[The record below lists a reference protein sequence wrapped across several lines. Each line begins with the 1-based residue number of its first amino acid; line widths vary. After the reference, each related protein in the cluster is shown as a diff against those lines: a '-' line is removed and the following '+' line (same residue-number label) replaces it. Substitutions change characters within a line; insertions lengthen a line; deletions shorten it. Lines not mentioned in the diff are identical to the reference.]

1 MAKSSLLY
9 RTLGA
14 VLLVVAVFGCAL
26 LHPLCCAAMFA
37 LALTLMTNE
46 FYRMSLGRGTH
57 TVSRVLAMCL
67 ITGTFV
73 LSFLIKYYKLGLH
86 NMLYA
91 FPMLLAVLTAVLLD
105 KAERIERLTAQ
116 DICFPMVYLLPS
128 FVISQLLL
136 FDRTGEYSPYL
147 FLAVMVLVWMS
158 DVGAYFIGMAFGQ
171 RANSRKLAPHISPK
185 KSWAG
190 VAGGL
195 LFTLATAVA
204 IHFTGIFAMP
214 LWKWLVAATIVV
226 VLGIIGDLFESL
238 VKRHYSLKDAGTIVI
253 GHGGMLD
260 RFDAA
265 LFAIPA
271 VTIFFIITEVI

>member
-26 LHPLCCAAMFA
+26 LHPLCFAALFA
-37 LALTLMTNE
+37 VALTLMTNE
-46 FYRMSLGRGTH
+46 FYRMALGRGTH
-57 TVSRVLAMCL
+57 IVSRVLAMCL
-67 ITGTFV
+67 ITGTFL
-73 LSFLIKYYKLGLH
+73 LSFLVKFYDLGLQYL
-86 NMLYA
+86 LYA
-91 FPMLLAVLTAVLLD
+91 FPLLLAVLTAVLLD
-105 KAERIERLTAQ
+105 KSERIERLPAQ

-128 FVISQLLL
+128 FVISSLLL
-136 FDRTGEYSPYL
+136 FDRSGEYSPYL

-158 DVGAYFIGMAFGQ
+158 DVGAYALGMAFGQ
-171 RANSRKLAPHISPK
+171 RENSRKLAPQISPK

-190 VAGGL
+190 VAGAL
-195 LFTLATAVA
+195 LFTFVTAAV
-204 IHFTGIFAMP
+204 IYFTGIFDFPM
-214 LWKWLVAATIVV
+214 WKWLVAAAIVV
-226 VLGIIGDLFESL
+226 VLGILGDLFESL
-238 VKRHYSLKDAGTIVI
+238 IKRHYALKDAGSIVI
-253 GHGGMLD
+253 GHGGLLD